1 MSAAGRTGAVLISL
15 FLATGCSSEAPRQ
28 PPAARPNLGVPA
40 WSQDAIW
47 YQIFVE
53 RFQGPTR
60 VDKPR
65 QRRYLRIVA
74 PII

>member
-1 MSAAGRTGAVLISL
+1 MTAW
-15 FLATGCSSEAPRQ
+15 Q

-40 WSQDAIW
+40 WSQDVIR
-47 YQIFVE
+47 YQLLVE
-53 RFQGPTR
+53 RFQGTTR

-65 QRRYLRIVA
+65 QRRYLRTVS